1 VSRAFVAAFLFLFS
15 SAAFA
20 ADGGDPTAT
29 GKAVAAAKAWL
40 AQVDQGAY
48 AASWEAAATPF
59 KAAVTP
65 EQWETSMKSVRAP
78 LGAVVVRKMKSAKFT
93 TTLPGAPDGNY
104 VVITYRTGFAAKK
117 RAVETVTPL
126 LDADGAW
133 HVAGYFIK

>member
-1 VSRAFVAAFLFLFS
+1 MSRAFVAAFLFLFS

-93 TTLPGAPDGNY
+93 TALPGAPDGNY
-104 VVITYRTGFAAKK
+104 VVITYRTAFAAKK